1 MHWEVHVQICGGG
14 SYKKYDLSMPIMAS
28 IGFLGF
34 CVWSHHMFVVGLDAD
49 SRAYFSGASLIIA
62 IPTGS
67 KIFSWLSS
75 LYGGTLYWTTPL
87 LYAVGFILLFTIG
100 GVTGVVIANSSLDI
114 MFHDTYYIVAQMGQN
129 LNKSYWYKNMIL
141 DIINFAIDLMLET
154 IFIIIIILYILKN
167 NYQIWDNI
175 IALLFNGKTLIRS
188 YIYSQKYLLLAYAN
202 IQSANNLI
210 WKLVQNFIINLFK
223 LNKNLFIINLGVS
236 ETKRQ
241 LYNLEI
247 LKEINFWEWLAGIID
262 GNGNFDLRKLNNK
275 LKGPRG
281 NGARGSSGP
290 LLNSIKIKVHNRDLR
305 ILTRI
310 QNKLHMGRIN
320 GINNKPYSLWIITT
334 KQEMSY
340 VINNL
345 NGLIRLK
352 YVNFEKSCNDLNIPV
367 IKPDYNIKSYSP
379 YLSGLIDTDG
389 SIVYNYKNNR
399 IECLLELKYTEYS
412 NKLNLNNVIPFN
424 TPYKLIQEKK
434 NSILF
439 RYQNI
444 SGMILLYDY
453 FMKNRLFS
461 DLKFYRISKIPYFI
475 QIRKFKNDEKNTK
488 EYLIYKSF
496 ILDFIKY
503 ENPLWYKIPFISKL

>member
-1 MHWEVHVQICGGG
+1 MI
-14 SYKKYDLSMPIMAS
+14 YAMAS

-34 CVWSHHMFVVGLDAD
+34 CVWSHHMFTVGLDAD

-67 KIFSWLSS
+67 KIFSWLAS
-75 LYGGTLYWTTPL
+75 LYGGTLRWTTPL
-87 LYAVGFILLFTIG
+87 LYALGFIILFTIG

-114 MFHDTYYIVAQMGQN
+114 MFHDTYYVVAQMGQN
-129 LNKSYWYKNMIL
+129 LNKSIVIL

-154 IFIIIIILYILKN
+154 IFIIINILYILN
-167 NYQIWDNI
+167 NCYQIWYNNI
-175 IALLFNGKTLIRS
+175 NYILFNGKTLIRS
-188 YIYSQKYLLLAYAN
+188 YIYSEKYLLLY

-210 WKLVQNFIINLFK
+210 WKLVQNLIINLLK
-223 LNKNLFIINLGVS
+223 LKNLFIIKLGVS

-241 LYNLEI
+241 LCNLEI
-247 LKEINFWEWLAGIID
+247 LEDKNFWEWFAGVID
-262 GNGNFDLRKLNNK
+262 GNGNFDLRIINNK
-275 LKGPRG
+275 LILKAIR
-281 NGARGSSGP
+281 
-290 LLNSIKIKVHNRDLR
+290 IKLHNRDLR

-320 GINNKPYSLWIITT
+320 AVNNKPYSVWIISTQ
-334 KQEMSY
+334 KEMSY
-340 VINNL
+340 IIKNI

-352 YVNFEKSCNDLNIPV
+352 YDSFIKACNFLNISIIIPN
-367 IKPDYNIKSYSP
+367 YNINPYNSYF
-379 YLSGLIDTDG
+379 SGLIDTDG
-389 SIVYNYKNNR
+389 SIVYNYNSNR
-399 IECLLELKYTEYS
+399 IECILELKNTQYTR
-412 NKLNLNNVIPFN
+412 KLNLNNVIPSY

-439 RYQNI
+439 RYQNVN
-444 SGMILLYDY
+444 GMILLYDY
-453 FMKNRLFS
+453 FMKNRLFC

-475 QIRKFKNDEKNTK
+475 QIRKFKNNEKNTK